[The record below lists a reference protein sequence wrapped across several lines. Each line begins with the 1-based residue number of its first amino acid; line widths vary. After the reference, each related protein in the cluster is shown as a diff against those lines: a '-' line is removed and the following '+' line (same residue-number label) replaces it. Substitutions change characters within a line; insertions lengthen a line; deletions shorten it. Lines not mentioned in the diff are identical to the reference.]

1 MSKITLKEEKRR
13 QRLVLSANQPLAK
26 PNQLP
31 QVSLEL
37 SQRSSRP
44 HPFSVPQRTRTLR
57 TQGLVHLAKPPPN
70 HLLAI
75 RKEFLEIRTYSDRHN
90 SNRNR
95 NRKTLLVPQ
104 VHLVNQHNRHNN
116 RQASLVVVVLLARL
130 ANLLSLLSV
139 VVRRSLF
146 QNHQSF
152 MTSAISRRWHR
163 GLWRRQHPVCIWEP
177 TAAASTNYHHRL
189 VW

>member
-1 MSKITLKEEKRR
+1 MPQYIGYSFEVSLTNYFILFGLTFYKRNFVSKITLKEEKRR

-75 RKEFLEIRTYSDRHN
+75 RKEFLGIRTYSDRHN
-90 SNRNR
+90 SNR

-139 VVRRSLF
+139 VVRRLLF
-146 QNHQSF
+146 
-152 MTSAISRRWHR
+152 
-163 GLWRRQHPVCIWEP
+163 
-177 TAAASTNYHHRL
+177 
-189 VW
+189 